1 MNNRFK
7 TLILKT
13 NRNLQD
19 FNISHNRKNCL
30 NTLVFILNPQVHTRI
45 LKNKFN
51 LGDFVLKKSQIHTSS
66 QLNFY
71 LSNSLQAKKDYYQV
85 LGVPKTANA
94 KEIKKAYYQLAQKY
108 HPDKSQGDKTK
119 FQEVSEAYEV
129 LGDDKKRQEYDTFGM
144 SGGGNGTG
152 GAAGFDRGGGGFHYQ
167 SQVDPEELFRTI
179 FGDAFKRGRDFESM
193 FDQFGGG
200 AGGDSSPQYEVTQRV
215 LDLSFEEACR
225 GVNKEL
231 NIRVLDTCKSCNGS
245 KCAPGHKPVK
255 CKQCNGTGME
265 SIQTGPFFMR
275 TTCRACYGHREVIS
289 KKCIECSGKGQTYQ
303 SKRVSV
309 PVPAGVEDGQT
320 MRMNVGKQEV
330 YITFKVAP
338 SKIFRRDKE
347 DVHSD
352 ISLSI
357 SQAILGGNVKV
368 KGIYD
373 DHQLRIP
380 AGTQSHER
388 FRLTGKGIKRVHTSG
403 YGDHYV
409 YIKIKIPTKL
419 NKEQSALVKAYA
431 EIDPDVN
438 GTIEGLTN
446 TSKGKIC
453 VNDSEGLVEQIR
465 KIIKNETENKTEESK
480 EENIPREQKL

>member
-1 MNNRFK
+1 MGTRFAN
-7 TLILKT
+7 LICRSNL
-13 NRNLQD
+13 NLQD
-19 FNISHNRKNCL
+19 FTIIHSQKQGL
-30 NTLVFILNPQVHTRI
+30 NTLVYLLNVQIGAKKCPIPTHENKRFFHSTK
-45 LKNKFN
+45 LKNF
-51 LGDFVLKKSQIHTSS
+51 FI
-66 QLNFY
+66 
-71 LSNSLQAKKDYYQV
+71 SNNLQAKKDYYQI
-85 LGVPKTANA
+85 LGIPKTASP
-94 KEIKKAYYQLAQKY
+94 KIKKKAYYQLAQKY
-108 HPDKSQGDKTK
+108 HPDKTAGDKTK

-129 LGDDKKRQEYDTFGM
+129 LGDEKKRQEYDTFGM
-144 SGGGNGTG
+144 AGNGMG
-152 GAAGFDRGGGGFHYQ
+152 NDGQAGFGGGGFHYQ

-193 FDQFGGG
+193 FEGFG
-200 AGGDSSPQYEVTQRV
+200 AGADSGPQYEVAQRI

-231 NIRVLDTCKSCNGS
+231 NIRVLDTCKSCKGTR
-245 KCAPGHKPVK
+245 CAPGHKPVK

-289 KKCIECSGKGQTYQ
+289 KKCIECAGKGQTYQ
-303 SKRVSV
+303 SKRVNV

-330 YITFKVAP
+330 YITFKVTP

-352 ISLSI
+352 VSVSI
-357 SQAILGGNVKV
+357 SQAILGGTIKV
-368 KGIYD
+368 TGIYD

-388 FRLTGKGIKRVHTSG
+388 FRLSGKGIKRIHSSG

-419 NKEQSALVKAYA
+419 TKEQQALIKTYA
-431 EIDPDVN
+431 ETDSDVN
-438 GTIEGLTN
+438 GSVEGLTKTTN
-446 TSKGKIC
+446 GK
-453 VNDSEGLVEQIR
+453 
-465 KIIKNETENKTEESK
+465 K
-480 EENIPREQKL
+480 ELL